1 MMKLLVWVAVLGII
15 FFVIVGV
22 IAPSTPDG
30 SWLHEFGEDVSDSLS
45 SFFGNPVTVE

>member
-1 MMKLLVWVAVLGII
+1 MLKLLVWIAVLGII
-15 FFVIVGV
+15 FFVVVAV

-30 SWLHEFGEDVSDSLS
+30 SWLHEFGEEVSEALQ